1 MATSLVSPPRLSVSH
16 ESRPLMSPGVQDDDI
31 LWTEYL
37 KEASNADSRLI
48 KDWTKVIDVLLVFV
62 RASLRFYLIG
72 LSQSTFPRSHFSAA
86 F

>member
-1 MATSLVSPPRLSVSH
+1 MASLSFASPPQLDI
-16 ESRPLMSPGVQDDDI
+16 SRPLTTPSVQDDDV

-37 KEASNADSRLI
+37 KVASDVDARLV

-62 RASLRFYLIG
+62 RCYPSFSTLRISLNIF
-72 LSQSTFPRSHFSAA
+72 LSRLHSSAV